1 VPTSP
6 TPVSAAPIS
15 PGPISRSGITYAA
28 AIPFVGASGSWL
40 PIVVPFDPVVNLK
53 DANLSGANLK
63 GANLNGVTS
72 GGITGTPAAL
82 PSGWRL
88 VKGYLVHK

>member
-1 VPTSP
+1 
-6 TPVSAAPIS
+6 
-15 PGPISRSGITYAA
+15 
-28 AIPFVGASGSWL
+28 
-40 PIVVPFDPVVNLK
+40 VVPFDPVVNLK